1 MPMITEAS
9 PLAFSDPLPA
19 QVDVVVIGAGI
30 AGTASAYFLAEKGVK
45 VLLCEKGRVAGEQSS
60 RNWGWVRQQGRDWAE
75 LPIMMEANRIWRD
88 LAEKTGEADLAFTPS
103 GCLYLADSAAG
114 LAKYETWHELA
125 KRHQL
130 DTRMLTAAEVAAKI
144 PGFQGRC
151 VGGMVTES
159 DGRAEPFVA
168 VPAMARAAR
177 ALGATVIED
186 CAVRCLDLEAGR
198 VAGVVTERGRV
209 RCDRVLLAGGAWSN
223 AFAANSG
230 VDLPQLAV
238 RSTAARTEAA
248 PSAPYEG
255 NISTS
260 GLAIRRRT
268 DGGYTVAT
276 GDLAEHYLSPASFR
290 YFKKFFKLLRV
301 SAKDVRLR
309 PAAPKGDPGAWGRPR
324 RWTAEDES
332 PFERQRVLNP
342 APAAASVRKMEAR
355 LPARFPALKGVKLA
369 EAWAGMI
376 DVTPDAVPTLGEDE
390 AIRGFYIATGLSGHG
405 FGIGPAVGRIMADVM
420 EGRAPGHDLSRFRPT
435 RFFDGSEIV
444 PGPY

>member
-1 MPMITEAS
+1 M
-9 PLAFSDPLPA
+9 
-19 QVDVVVIGAGI
+19 
-30 AGTASAYFLAEKGVK
+30 
-45 VLLCEKGRVAGEQSS
+45 
-60 RNWGWVRQQGRDWAE
+60 
-75 LPIMMEANRIWRD
+75 
-88 LAEKTGEADLAFTPS
+88 
-103 GCLYLADSAAG
+103 
-114 LAKYETWHELA
+114 
-125 KRHQL
+125 
-130 DTRMLTAAEVAAKI
+130 
-144 PGFQGRC
+144 
-151 VGGMVTES
+151 
-159 DGRAEPFVA
+159 
-168 VPAMARAAR
+168 
-177 ALGATVIED
+177 
-186 CAVRCLDLEAGR
+186 
-198 VAGVVTERGRV
+198 
-209 RCDRVLLAGGAWSN
+209 
-223 AFAANSG
+223 
-230 VDLPQLAV
+230 

-290 YFKKFFKLLRV
+290 YFTKFFKLLQV

-342 APAAASVRKMEAR
+342 APAAAAVRKIEAR
-355 LPARFPALKGVKLA
+355 LPARFPALAGVKLA

-390 AIRGFYIATGLSGHG
+390 TIKGFYIATGLSGHG
-405 FGIGPAVGRIMADVM
+405 FGIGPAVGRIMADLM
-420 EGRAPGHDLSRFRPT
+420 EGRAPGHDLTRFRPT
-435 RFFDGSEIV
+435 RFADGSEIV